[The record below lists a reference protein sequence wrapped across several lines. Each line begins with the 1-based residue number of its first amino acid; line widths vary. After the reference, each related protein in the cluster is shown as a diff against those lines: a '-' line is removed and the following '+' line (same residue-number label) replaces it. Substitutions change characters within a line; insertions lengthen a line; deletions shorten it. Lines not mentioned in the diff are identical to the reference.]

1 MEFFAI
7 TNFNLDLFAL
17 GVGVAATG
25 ILGFLV
31 YFNNRKS
38 ITNLTFFL
46 FCLITIF
53 WGISNFFE
61 YKFTTTTSTL
71 WALRT
76 HLFISVWHAVLFF
89 QLCFVFPESRLVF
102 PRWYR
107 RIFIPTVFLTAL
119 LTLSPFVFVGI
130 TKLAEA
136 GQVTRGEPGP
146 GILLFMLVAV
156 GCLLCG
162 LAVLFRKILKTQGA
176 ARRQTVTLFIGMI
189 LMACLILFFNV
200 LLPNVFNDRSFIPYA
215 ALFMLP
221 FIALTSYSIY
231 RYRLFNIKVFFAG
244 ALIFVLAALTFIEVV
259 FTTETPLLI
268 FRGAILALIL
278 ATGIQL
284 VRSVM
289 REIEQREHIEQ
300 LAESLRQANEKL
312 KELDKLKS
320 QFLSIASHDLRS
332 PLTVIRNFMS
342 LLLEGTYGKLPPAGE
357 EGLRQVFERATDMAK
372 SVDTYLN
379 VSRIEQGKMKY
390 DFVEADLVKMVK
402 DAVTGFRIAAE
413 QKGLTLNM
421 SIGAAMDTIP
431 VKIDRANINE
441 VLNNLLD
448 NAIKYTPKGS
458 IYVALEK
465 RGNVARISIKD
476 SGKGIDQKTKEGLF
490 KLFSPGED
498 AKKINPNSTGV
509 GLYITKAHVEAH
521 GGTIRAESEGEGKGS
536 TFIVELPILASKK
549 CPLG

>member
-357 EGLRQVFERATDMAK
+357 E
-372 SVDTYLN
+372 
-379 VSRIEQGKMKY
+379 
-390 DFVEADLVKMVK
+390 
-402 DAVTGFRIAAE
+402 
-413 QKGLTLNM
+413 
-421 SIGAAMDTIP
+421 
-431 VKIDRANINE
+431 
-441 VLNNLLD
+441 
-448 NAIKYTPKGS
+448 
-458 IYVALEK
+458 EK
-465 RGNVARISIKD
+465 
-476 SGKGIDQKTKEGLF
+476 KT
-490 KLFSPGED
+490 
-498 AKKINPNSTGV
+498 NPNSRGV
-509 GLYITKAHVEAH
+509 ALYITKPHVEAP

-549 CPLG
+549 GPLG